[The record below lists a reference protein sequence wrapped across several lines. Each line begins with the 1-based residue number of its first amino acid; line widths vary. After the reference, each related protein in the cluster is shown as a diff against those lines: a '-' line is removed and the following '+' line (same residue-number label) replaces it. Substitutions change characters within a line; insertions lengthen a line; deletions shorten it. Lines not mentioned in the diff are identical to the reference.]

1 MRVCERR
8 GGGGGKVKGTLEEGK
23 KVRRR
28 KETNWVMGSES
39 RNWYQWSYRGVT
51 ATL

>member
-1 MRVCERR
+1 MRVCKRWRRWRRRR
-8 GGGGGKVKGTLEEGK
+8 GGTLEGK
-23 KVRRR
+23 EVRRR